1 MSNHYLNGHLKMFNP
16 LKKYWKGL
24 AWFCFPFF
32 YFFNYK
38 LEDFEIFF
46 KVFDKVIMFSIVMIS
61 IIMLSNIRNL
71 KSYSISI
78 IFYFVSCVF
87 TLYIFIK
94 LISFIIVIYIG
105 IENLHKSITYDF
117 ILSLF
122 LIIFTLAIALHNNKI
137 IDLSIKD
144 NVYTYINSDQYR
156 TSVHEAGHLICYGLF
171 KKIPSINVKVI
182 DTKNCFFIREYLGYV
197 EVSDDIVSVKT
208 KSFLEWEMKML
219 LAGKELENYILGDSG
234 SGSKG
239 DFNKWNKIA
248 HEYLELGFGE
258 IYYDKPKD
266 DNERKLNH
274 ITLSNLKRKQERELY
289 IFFQYNDKEIKNIVD
304 ILYKEKKLNNNQ
316 VRKILDNKIKETDDI
331 KKIE

>member
-1 MSNHYLNGHLKMFNP
+1 MFNL

-24 AWFCFPFF
+24 AWLCFPFF

-46 KVFDKVIMFSIVMIS
+46 KVFDKVAMFCIVMIS

-71 KSYSISI
+71 KSYAISI

-87 TLYIFIK
+87 TLYICIK
-94 LISFIIVIYIG
+94 LISFIIVSYIG
-105 IENLHKSITYDF
+105 IENLNKSMTYDF

-171 KKIPSINVKVI
+171 KKIPSINVKII

-197 EVSDDIVSVKT
+197 EVSDDIVIEAKT
-208 KSFLEWEMKML
+208 KSFLEWEMRML

-239 DFNKWNKIA
+239 DFNKWHKIA
-248 HEYLELGFGE
+248 HEYLSLGFGE
-258 IYYDKPKD
+258 IYYDKPKN

-274 ITLSNLKRKQERELY
+274 MTLSKLKRKQEKNLAV
-289 IFFQYNDKEIKNIVD
+289 FFEYNNKEIKNIID
-304 ILYKEKKLNNNQ
+304 ILYKEKKLSNAQIKNL
-316 VRKILDNKIKETDDI
+316 LDKKIKETSDI
-331 KKIE
+331 KIVE